1 MLLLWR
7 GVGLLPVWIL
17 IEYLQL
23 VGFMPIYNFRL
34 IPYLYDAF
42 KPALVAHCIIFDDTP
57 YLVDLDNEYFNK
69 NYEYY
74 WLSVGRLAQSFFF
87 VCVLAAAI
95 VTANL
100 VVYCLDR
107 ANLDN
112 QSCNAWAKK
121 KMIQFKFNVYI
132 RYYMLIYFDTT
143 FFAVM
148 KIMEGNNSTMAR
160 KAALLLSYVLFV
172 VAIILPVFLITHVN
186 RRFEILMLKE
196 AKQSFNTLLLKID
209 KASRWRVMNPAYF
222 FARRLLTAMLLTLPI
237 ENTFIFLQYV
247 FILMSSHAYILYMVA
262 CKPYQT
268 PALNSYV
275 LANETFYSAL
285 IIAIFIFS
293 DATPELEIKFGA
305 GVALIVSLILLVVAN
320 VIMNVYTVCR
330 GPARLK
336 QSIKESK
343 LRRAEKEALERAEE
357 EERKLKKKKEE
368 EEFTKIP
375 DDTANMSSLDGAPNS
390 TTNNNTTLSELNSK
404 SQKKKN
410 KKKGQEDNLAEAG
423 MGGVA
428 NDDFPGTKKRRRGKD
443 KAKQDDL
450 AEGEMAGESKP
461 RKSKK
466 RKQADPTTTNATD
479 FGTNPT
485 QKDLI

>member
-1 MLLLWR
+1 
-7 GVGLLPVWIL
+7 
-17 IEYLQL
+17 
-23 VGFMPIYNFRL
+23 MPIYNFRL

-42 KPALVAHCIIFDDTP
+42 KPALVAHMIIFDDTP
-57 YLVDLDNEYFNK
+57 FLVDMDNEYFNK

-87 VCVLAAAI
+87 VVVLLVLI
-95 VTANL
+95 LIANL
-100 VVYCLDR
+100 VVFLIDR
-107 ANLDN
+107 ANVDN
-112 QSCNAWAKK
+112 PSCNSWAKK
-121 KMIQFKFNVYI
+121 KMIQFKFNAYI
-132 RYYMLIYFDTT
+132 RYYMLVYFDTT

-320 VIMNVYTVCR
+320 VIMNIYTVVR
-330 GPARLK
+330 GPAKLK
-336 QSIKESK
+336 QTIKESK

-375 DDTANMSSLDGAPNS
+375 DDTANMSQLDGAVNS
-390 TTNNNTTLSELNSK
+390 TNQNNTTLSELN
-404 SQKKKN
+404 QKNAKKN
-410 KKKGQEDNLAEAG
+410 KKKKGIEDNVAEAG
-423 MGGVA
+423 MGGVGG
-428 NDDFPGTKKRRRGKD
+428 DDFPGTKKRRRGKD
-443 KAKQDDL
+443 KQKQDDL
-450 AEGEMAGESKP
+450 AEGEVQPEQK
-461 RKSKK
+461 KK
-466 RKQADPTTTNATD
+466 RKKKQTDPTTTTNQQTD
-479 FGTNPT
+479 FGTTNPT